1 MAHCGIIP
9 QPLRHTGL
17 VRLIVLSGFTSAT
30 EVKAAE
36 IKFATYRLADVKDIF
51 GLQFKEFAVLR
62 SCTVFSNLD
71 IGFLFS
77 FAVMESNMVR
87 EYAEEVVIT
96 KKYADWIV
104 ALSYVLFL
112 STIKTGFK
120 NIKITKRI
128 ALSAGFFCCF
138 FQCVGC
144 L

>member
-1 MAHCGIIP
+1 M
-9 QPLRHTGL
+9 
-17 VRLIVLSGFTSAT
+17 
-30 EVKAAE
+30 
-36 IKFATYRLADVKDIF
+36 
-51 GLQFKEFAVLR
+51 
-62 SCTVFSNLD
+62 FSNLD

-87 EYAEEVVIT
+87 EYAEEVVVT
-96 KKYADWIV
+96 NKYAEGWIL

-112 STIKTGFK
+112 STIKAGFK

>member
-1 MAHCGIIP
+1 M
-9 QPLRHTGL
+9 
-17 VRLIVLSGFTSAT
+17 
-30 EVKAAE
+30 
-36 IKFATYRLADVKDIF
+36 
-51 GLQFKEFAVLR
+51 
-62 SCTVFSNLD
+62 FSNLD

-87 EYAEEVVIT
+87 EYAE
-96 KKYADWIV
+96 DWIV

-120 NIKITKRI
+120 NIKSTKRI
-128 ALSAGFFCCF
+128 ALSAGFFVVF